1 MATRPNERQ
10 RQESIAADIRA
21 GIMNGDLAPEHRLP
35 NNSELSVQFGVAGTT
50 IQAALKILKDEG
62 FLVGR
67 KGQGVF
73 VRSRQPFVV
82 DVANYFQPSAGKYSY
97 ELLKVAE
104 VPAPAQIARALEVPD
119 GGKVVLRQRLLMHGG
134 APVELSNSYYP
145 ADLVRGTP
153 LAGARKIRGG
163 APAALAELGFP
174 QRSLTDE
181 VSTRPPTTEELEI
194 LQLPSS
200 VPVLQQFRTIF
211 ADEQRPVEAS
221 VLVKGGH
228 LYVLRYSQQIH

>member
-1 MATRPNERQ
+1 MAARPNERQ
-10 RQESIAADIRA
+10 RQDAIAAEIRA
-21 GIMNGDLAPEHRLP
+21 QIMNGDLAPEQRLP
-35 NNSELSVQFGVAGTT
+35 NNSELSVQFAVAGTT

-62 FLVGR
+62 FLVGK

-82 DVANYFQPSAGKYSY
+82 DVANYFQPSPRQYSY
-97 ELLKVAE
+97 DLLKVDE
-104 VPAPAQIARALEVPD
+104 VAAPVQIARALQVPE
-119 GGKVVLRQRLLMHGG
+119 GGSVVLRQRLLLHDG

-145 ADLVRGTP
+145 AELVRGTP

-163 APAALAELGFP
+163 APAVLADLGFP

-181 VSTRPPTTEELEI
+181 VSTRPPTAEELEV
-194 LQLPSS
+194 LQLPDSM
-200 VPVLQQFRTIF
+200 PVLQQFRTIF
-211 ADEQRPVEAS
+211 SDEQRPVEAS

>member
-10 RQESIAADIRA
+10 HQDAIAAEIRA
-21 GIMNGDLAPEHRLP
+21 QIMNGDLAPEERLP
-35 NNSELSVQFGVAGTT
+35 NNSELSVQFAVAGTT

-62 FLVGR
+62 FLVGK

-82 DVANYFQPSAGKYSY
+82 DVANYFQPSPQQYSY
-97 ELLKVAE
+97 NLLKVAE
-104 VPAPAQIARALEVPD
+104 VTPPVQIARALQIPD
-119 GGKVVLRQRLLMHGG
+119 GGSVVLRQRLLLHDGV
-134 APVELSNSYYP
+134 PVELSNSYYP
-145 ADLVRGTP
+145 AELVRGTP

-163 APAALAELGFP
+163 APAALADLGFP

-181 VSTRPPTTEELEI
+181 VSTRPPTTEELEV
-194 LQLPSS
+194 LELPGSM
-200 VPVLQQFRTIF
+200 PVLQQFRTIF
-211 ADEQRPVEAS
+211 SDEQRPVEAS

>member
-1 MATRPNERQ
+1 MATRPNERLH
-10 RQESIAADIRA
+10 QEAIAAEIRA
-21 GIMNGDLAPEHRLP
+21 GIMNGDLAPGHRLP
-35 NNSELSVQFGVAGTT
+35 NNSELSVQFAVAGTT

-82 DVANYFQPSAGKYSY
+82 DVTNYFQPAPGQYSFD
-97 ELLKVAE
+97 LLKVVE
-104 VPAPAQIARALEVPD
+104 VPAPSQIARALQVPD
-119 GGKVVLRQRLLMHGG
+119 GGHVVLRQRIMRYDGV
-134 APVELSNSYYP
+134 PVELSNSYYP

-153 LAGARKIRGG
+153 LASARKIRGG
-163 APAALAELGFP
+163 APAALADLGFP
-174 QRSLTDE
+174 QRSFTDE

-194 LQLPSS
+194 LQLPAS